1 MTDAGAHRW
10 TMDDD
15 EDDDASVCPFVRQ
28 RGARVGRFGTS
39 CAFIRSF
46 VRACVAERN
55 GTSRAR
61 RRRRRGHRR
70 RRLEWFTRFQ
80 IEIEFV
86 SSVWRQTNE
95 R

>member
-1 MTDAGAHRW
+1 MRARTDGRW

-39 CAFIRSF
+39 RSF
-46 VRACVAERN
+46 VAERN
-55 GTSRAR
+55 GTERAGR
-61 RRRRRGHRR
+61 VG
-70 RRLEWFTRFQ
+70 EDVVVV
-80 IEIEFV
+80 V
-86 SSVWRQTNE
+86 SSGLLVFKSKSNSFLRCGDERTNE